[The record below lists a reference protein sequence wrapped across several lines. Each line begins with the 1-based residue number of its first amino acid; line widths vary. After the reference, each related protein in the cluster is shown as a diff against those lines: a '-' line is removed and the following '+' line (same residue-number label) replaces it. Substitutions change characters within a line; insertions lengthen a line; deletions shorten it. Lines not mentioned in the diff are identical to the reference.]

1 MNSSGRDYDLC
12 GWRLAS
18 EIPLPDLPFWAGDG
32 RAPDVVVALGEV
44 APIDSPIMAT
54 PIMAIDR
61 TGRTRFR
68 IEGVADYLIEEGRR
82 ITVAPACVADSPDVR
97 LFLLGSAF
105 GYLCHQRGVVPIHG
119 ASVVIDG
126 EAVLLAGASGAGK
139 STLADAFA
147 RRGHV
152 VLSDDVS
159 PVQVG
164 PNGALILPSL
174 RRIRLWQDAIDNAGW
189 NTAKL
194 ERCRDGLEKFS
205 RSLLDEPS
213 VSPTPPRAIFHLSRQ
228 WDKHGGARFRRM
240 RGRAAVEQ
248 IRSQIYRWRSLVW
261 LAGAPS
267 AMARATA
274 VAGSIPSHF
283 IVERALSFDRLD
295 ETVDDIV
302 MTVQASR

>member
-1 MNSSGRDYDLC
+1 MNSQARDYDLC

-18 EIPLPDLPFWAGDG
+18 DIPLPDLSIWAGDA

-44 APIDSPIMAT
+44 PPIDAPIMAT
-54 PIMAIDR
+54 PIMAIDA

-68 IEGVADYLIEEGRR
+68 IDGVADYLIEEGRR
-82 ITVAPACVADSPDVR
+82 ITVAPACAADSPDVR

-147 RRGHV
+147 RRGNV

-159 PVQVG
+159 PVQIG
-164 PNGALILPSL
+164 PDGAVILPSL

-189 NTAKL
+189 GSAGL

-205 RSLLDEPS
+205 RSLLEQPRAL
-213 VSPTPPRAIFHLSRQ
+213 PTPPRAIFHLSRQ
-228 WDKHGGARFRRM
+228 WDKHGGARFRRL

-248 IRSQIYRWRSLVW
+248 FRSQIYRGRSLVW
-261 LAGAPS
+261 LAGAAS

-274 VAGSIPSHF
+274 AASGIPSHF

-295 ETVDDIV
+295 ETVDAIV
-302 MTVQASR
+302 MTVRASR